1 MYIDDIRIFAIN
13 KIKKLKR
20 SYKDIQ
26 IEFGIEECTILT
38 MKKKGKRIEQINEGK
53 IRTDWLVDF
62 MAYHL
67 MP

>member
-20 SYKDIQ
+20 SSKDIQ

-38 MKKKGKRIEQINEGK
+38 MKKGKRIEQINEEK